1 MINNETL
8 TQSGIASTRIMDLLK
23 GCGSLHSAVCQLD
36 LDNRAL
42 LAEHF
47 PEVLQVAQA
56 YGAGCA
62 FLNDLGGES

>member
-1 MINNETL
+1 MINKDTL
-8 TQSGIASTRIMDLLK
+8 AQSGIASTRIMDLLK

-36 LDNRAL
+36 PDNRDL

-47 PEVLQVAQA
+47 PEVLKVAQA
-56 YGAGCA
+56 YGAGCT

>member
-1 MINNETL
+1 MINNDTL
-8 TQSGIASTRIMDLLK
+8 AQSGIASTRIMDLLK

-47 PEVLQVAQA
+47 PEVLKVAQA
-56 YGAGCA
+56 YGAGCT